1 MTILAVFGVAAA
13 IALLPLV
20 IMGSDNAPNSPS
32 SSHIGREPLYDK
44 EK

>member
-1 MTILAVFGVAAA
+1 MTILAIFGISAA

-20 IMGSDNAPNSPS
+20 IMGVDKAPNSPT

>member
-1 MTILAVFGVAAA
+1 MTLLAIFGVSAA
-13 IALLPLV
+13 IALFPLV
-20 IMGSDNAPNSPS
+20 IMGAGKAPNLPS